1 MLKNARFAALAVAL
15 VTAQCMFAQNLVSSE
30 YLGDRSLSNL
40 QAQFGPLIQNGVKL
54 YKLTYTTPDAF
65 SQPDT
70 ASGLIAVPDRSG
82 DWAYPLLCFQH
93 GTVDSRSDAPSNLRG
108 GYQAALVFGGMGYI
122 SIMPDFLGIGDS
134 RGFHPYV
141 HAATEA
147 SVGVDMLRAAEAFVQ
162 TLNHVAVNPEQQVFV
177 CGYSQ
182 GGHAAMAL
190 QRSLEQDYPD
200 EFNLIASAPMS
211 GPYSISGAMIDA
223 LSSDDE
229 YFYQAYIPNTFLS
242 YNYVYGLYDSI
253 QQAFKEPYAGLM
265 QQYFE
270 EQITLSELN
279 DTLIHTLTNL
289 AGGSKPKYMI
299 QDSLFDAILNNPD
312 HPVNVAL
319 RANDVYDWTPQVPTR
334 LYYCMN
340 DDQVVYTNSVLADS
354 VMNANGAPD
363 VHAIDVDPSAD
374 HGGCVQPAF
383 IATILFFAPHQV
395 VSQINAAT
403 DPKWSQIRIGPVPAS
418 DFVAVYDAPESTEAM
433 VYYPDGKMADYTILE
448 TGNGQIPLGKLPAG
462 MYYLVL
468 KKGTH
473 LTVKPVVKR

>member
-229 YFYQAYIPNTFLS
+229 YFYPAYIPNTFLS

-279 DTLIHTLTNL
+279 AFWPRFGQVGIAQLRHALPAMSKAGAKYLALADAGDRVTAPEFYAALELVRALRSEASTAFAEWDVIMTPSAAAQPWPASEPFPPEIDGQPVGPRGHAIYTGWVNAAGLPAINL
-289 AGGSKPKYMI
+289 PATP
-299 QDSLFDAILNNPD
+299 DSRGLPIGFQLVGDRFTEAMLFD
-312 HPVNVAL
+312 
-319 RANDVYDWTPQVPTR
+319 
-334 LYYCMN
+334 
-340 DDQVVYTNSVLADS
+340 LADS
-354 VMNANGAPD
+354 WEKAGPGW
-363 VHAIDVDPSAD
+363 SW
-374 HGGCVQPAF
+374 
-383 IATILFFAPHQV
+383 
-395 VSQINAAT
+395 
-403 DPKWSQIRIGPVPAS
+403 PK
-418 DFVAVYDAPESTEAM
+418 VAE
-433 VYYPDGKMADYTILE
+433 
-448 TGNGQIPLGKLPAG
+448 Q
-462 MYYLVL
+462 
-468 KKGTH
+468 
-473 LTVKPVVKR
+473 